1 MEFRI
6 SKLESGD
13 KVIPFKAGDYEIDT
27 ELIESHHLGGVA
39 LMLYCF
45 LSKYASDYWNE
56 GSVHPVGNYP
66 AGDIYMEANVLDFQ
80 AVTGASGQ
88 EIWQALQLLNLE
100 NEINIVEVQHEWGI
114 RYAYHAR

>member
-6 SKLESGD
+6 SKLEPGD

-27 ELIESHHLGGVA
+27 EIIENDHLGGVA

-45 LSKYASDYWNE
+45 LSKYASDCYIGNE
-56 GSVHPVGNYP
+56 LF
-66 AGDIYMEANVLDFQ
+66 AAFMEANVLDFQ
-80 AVTGASGQ
+80 TVTGASGQ
-88 EIWQALQLLNLE
+88 EIWQALQLLNTE
-100 NEINIVEVQHEWGI
+100 NAITIVEVQHEWGI

>member
-27 ELIESHHLGGVA
+27 DIIENDHLGGVA

-45 LSKYASDYWNE
+45 LSTYASDYRNE

-66 AGDIYMEANVLDFQ
+66 AGDIYMEAKVLDFQ
-80 AVTGASGQ
+80 AVTGASGH
-88 EIWQALQLLNLE
+88 EIWQALQLLNIE
-100 NEINIVEVQHEWGI
+100 NAVNIVEVQHEWGI
-114 RYAYHAR
+114 GYAYHAR

>member
-6 SKLESGD
+6 SKLEPGD
-13 KVIPFKAGDYEIDT
+13 RVIPFKAEKYEIDT

-45 LSKYASDYWNE
+45 LNTYASEDWGDNYL
-56 GSVHPVGNYP
+56 PV
-66 AGDIYMEANVLDFQ
+66 GDIYMEANVLDFQ

-88 EIWQALQLLNLE
+88 EIWQALQLLNME
-100 NEINIVEVQHEWGI
+100 NEISIVEVQHEWGI
-114 RYAYHAR
+114 RYAYHARM